1 MPAELRGST
10 GYVGSHARTTCL
22 TPSRSHSSS
31 QRGRSSLLGAH
42 EMTNFIP
49 RLSTMLKLSGLSPL
63 GLGEPEDD
71 DCDDDDLRA
80 LIVVCGV
87 VVVVVVWGGV

>member
-1 MPAELRGST
+1 
-10 GYVGSHARTTCL
+10 
-22 TPSRSHSSS
+22 
-31 QRGRSSLLGAH
+31 
-42 EMTNFIP
+42 
-49 RLSTMLKLSGLSPL
+49 MLKLSGLSPL

-87 VVVVVVWGGV
+87 VVVVVVVVVGVGCELWQSAPVVVRVQQSGGCCWFS